1 MYDEER
7 RSDTILWH
15 LPDSMSTYI
24 KVLCNKIRKVLA
36 HKISETTQAYE
47 VDDDTLQNIMDTAY
61 EANGI
66 IANED

>member
-1 MYDEER
+1 MGFSEHQDNLSMKHLERQER
-7 RSDTILWH
+7 RSVIEQKILQDTK
-15 LPDSMSTYI
+15 T
-24 KVLCNKIRKVLA
+24 
-36 HKISETTQAYE
+36 ETTQAYE